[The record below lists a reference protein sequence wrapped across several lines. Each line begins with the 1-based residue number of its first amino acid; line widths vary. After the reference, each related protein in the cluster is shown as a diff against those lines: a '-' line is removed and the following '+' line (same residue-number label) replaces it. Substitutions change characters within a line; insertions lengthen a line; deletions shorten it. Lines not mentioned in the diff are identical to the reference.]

1 MKSLRVLL
9 CLAPLTLTGCSTL
22 SNVQWSSALPW
33 NWFGSSD
40 EVTEQGVGKLTAQ
53 TPLNDAAISDAL
65 GSDYRLRS
73 GMKSEGGNIVRYY
86 EVMNGDAV
94 AMVINGESGTV
105 SRIDVLDNRIAT
117 QAGVK
122 TGMPFSDLFDK
133 AYGHCQKA
141 SGDDSTGVECKATES
156 QHISYIFTGNWNGP
170 QDLMPSDDALK
181 NWKIEKIIW
190 RR

>member
-1 MKSLRVLL
+1 MKSLRILL
-9 CLAPLTLTGCSTL
+9 CLAPLALTGCTTL
-22 SNVQWSSALPW
+22 SHVQWSAALPW
-33 NWFGSSD
+33 NWFGSAD

-73 GMKSEGGNIVRYY
+73 GMKSDGGNIVRYY
-86 EVMNGDAV
+86 EVMNGDTV
-94 AMVINGESGTV
+94 AMVINGDAGTL

-117 QAGVK
+117 ASGVSIG
-122 TGMPFSDLFDK
+122 TPFSELFDK
-133 AYGHCQKA
+133 AYSHCQKA
-141 SGDDSTGVECKATES
+141 TGDDSAGVECKAKES
-156 QHISYIFTGNWNGP
+156 QHISYIFTGHWSGP